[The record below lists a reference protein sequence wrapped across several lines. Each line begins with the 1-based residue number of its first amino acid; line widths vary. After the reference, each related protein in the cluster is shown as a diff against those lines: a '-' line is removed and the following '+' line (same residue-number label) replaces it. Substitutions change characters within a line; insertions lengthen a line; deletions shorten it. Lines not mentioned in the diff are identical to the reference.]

1 MLKRSRVF
9 CSGCNFT
16 SPCCHHTANFT
27 WELGPVCEAGVTE
40 PRYCPAP
47 KLGGMVG
54 EGVGC
59 DLTLSCEA
67 GQTITGVEF
76 ADWGLPY
83 ADASGDAAGARAT
96 GAAGGGAGAGDPLH
110 PNAACSFKA
119 NHTVDAR
126 GQVCTTQNTTM
137 ALVRKK
143 CVGKQSCTFTHA
155 DTKMFGDPCGGASH
169 ARKSP
174 PFHIV

>member
-1 MLKRSRVF
+1 MIRSMIRTQPRAWSGAENASFASFLYKTMIVLPRQARDKHRESAQKKPRVF

-47 KLGGMVG
+47 KLGGTVG

-83 ADASGDAAGARAT
+83 ADGR
-96 GAAGGGAGAGDPLH
+96 
-110 PNAACSFKA
+110 
-119 NHTVDAR
+119 
-126 GQVCTTQNTTM
+126 
-137 ALVRKK
+137 
-143 CVGKQSCTFTHA
+143 
-155 DTKMFGDPCGGASH
+155 
-169 ARKSP
+169 
-174 PFHIV
+174 